1 MGQAKSRGTRESRVA
16 EAHAA
21 QAKEEPINVP
31 CKTCQEVLNGF
42 TLIRNTPAGAAWQK
56 KCECGALTTALVQAK
71 DSTLQR
77 AFKATLG
84 MTEEIT
90 GGEKKVSVSFLQKN
104 LDTIETGMVRLG

>member
-1 MGQAKSRGTRESRVA
+1 MGQAKNRGSREQRVA
-16 EAHAA
+16 QSQAA

-31 CKTCQEVLNGF
+31 CKSCKEVLNGF
-42 TLIRNTPAGAAWQK
+42 TLIKNTPAGAAWQK
-56 KCECGALTTALVQAK
+56 KCECGAITTALVQSK
-71 DSTLQR
+71 DSSLQR

-90 GGEKKVSVSFLQKN
+90 GGQQKVSVSFLQKN